1 MVRTANKITV
11 QPNQMAVSVR
21 ASFSVNNREEI
32 WKGEL
37 KINCSV

>member
-11 QPNQMAVSVR
+11 RPIQMAVSVC

-32 WKGEL
+32 
-37 KINCSV
+37 